1 MSYAAAIENLS
12 ALIPELFSTPG
23 TPGSTRRK
31 FSLMEI
37 GILCTALGD
46 PQHSFPSVLVA
57 GTNGKGSTASTLAS
71 IARESGLQVGLYTSP
86 HLDRVNERIR
96 LLQPRPGAPGL
107 DSETW
112 DSTDIPD
119 DDFARVYFRVHAAA
133 EQAVLDHDLEHLP
146 SYFELL
152 TALAFQYFAESKVD
166 LAVLEVGMGGR
177 LDATNIVAPVLS
189 VITDISLDHQEWLG
203 ETIDLIAREKAGILR
218 PNGVL
223 VTLPQHP
230 EANQALGEVATE
242 LNVRGINAA
251 QYTPQIGVSSTAPY
265 PIQVLGEEI
274 LVDSPLKGAHQ
285 HRNIALAVA
294 AAVELAQDLSFPITP
309 SAIERGIQNTRWP
322 GRLERLALPA
332 SPEFILDVAHNPAGA
347 WALRS
352 ALNSSENA
360 GAPGLASE
368 TWESSTE
375 NVGAPGLAL
384 ETWEGSTENAGAPG
398 LASETWES
406 SVENVGAPGLALETW
421 ESSAANAGAPGLA
434 LETWEGSTAN
444 AGAPGL
450 ASETW
455 ESSAANAGAPGLA
468 LETWEGSTANA
479 GAPHLASETWES
491 SAANA
496 GAPHLA
502 SEMWDG
508 DAPHGTVLIFACLRD
523 KPLREMTQILFP
535 IFDHVVLAPIHSPR
549 ATEVADLLA
558 AAEATGVP
566 STPSATVEEAIQI
579 ALALNPAKIVISGSV
594 YLVGEAR
601 HILLNPAQAQEDRIR

>member
-71 IARESGLQVGLYTSP
+71 ISHESGLQVGLYTSP
-86 HLDRVNERIR
+86 HLDRVNERIKLNGR
-96 LLQPRPGAPGL
+96 
-107 DSETW
+107 
-112 DSTDIPD
+112 DIPD
-119 DDFARVYFRVHAAA
+119 EDFARVYFRVHAAA
-133 EQAVLDHDLEHLP
+133 EQLVLEGALEHLP

-152 TALAFQYFAESKVD
+152 TALAFLYFQESKVD

-203 ETIDLIAREKAGILR
+203 ETIALIAREKAGILR
-218 PNGVL
+218 PNGAM

-242 LNVRGINAA
+242 LNVRGISAA
-251 QYTPQIGVSSTAPY
+251 QYTPQLGVSSTDPY

-285 HRNIALAVA
+285 HRNIALAVT
-294 AAVELAQDLSFPITP
+294 AAVELAQDPGFPITP
-309 SAIERGIQNTRWP
+309 AAIERGIQNTRWP
-322 GRLERLALPA
+322 GRLERLTLPA
-332 SPEFILDVAHNPAGA
+332 GPEFVLDVAHNPAGA

-352 ALNSSENA
+352 ALSCSGNM
-360 GAPGLASE
+360 GG
-368 TWESSTE
+368 
-375 NVGAPGLAL
+375 
-384 ETWEGSTENAGAPG
+384 
-398 LASETWES
+398 
-406 SVENVGAPGLALETW
+406 
-421 ESSAANAGAPGLA
+421 
-434 LETWEGSTAN
+434 
-444 AGAPGL
+444 
-450 ASETW
+450 
-455 ESSAANAGAPGLA
+455 
-468 LETWEGSTANA
+468 
-479 GAPHLASETWES
+479 PHLD
-491 SAANA
+491 
-496 GAPHLA
+496 
-502 SEMWDG
+502 SEMRDG
-508 DAPHGTVLIFACLRD
+508 DAPHGNVLIFACLRD

-566 STPSATVEEAIQI
+566 STPSSTVEEAIQI
-579 ALALNPAKIVISGSV
+579 ALALNPARVVISGSV

-601 HILLNPAQAQEDRIR
+601 HILLNPAQAQKDRAR